1 MESLDASAR
10 RAFLGE
16 SRVASSAPLRA
27 PTSNRSVLGSRPAT
41 DVIEI
46 DVLVEEIADL
56 QPLPP
61 IAAQVLQL
69 AEGETFSAHELAQAI
84 SSDPALTA
92 RVLRVANSAYYGFP
106 RRITTIRDAVVL
118 LGFRQIRS
126 TLIATSVMRSM
137 PSYEGIDAAPFWRHS
152 VTIGLLAELAA
163 RLEGAHQ
170 DEAFTAG
177 VLHNVGR
184 LALDQAR
191 PRDFLRAKE
200 YARDHHVSVHD
211 AERALLGIT
220 DAEVGEALARHWRFP
235 TELTAAIA
243 HHADAPA
250 SIPAEAGLARL
261 VARAHSFA
269 AAAGIT
275 DGVDIA
281 PGCASRSIAPF
292 SATMAVM
299 SPDDLAAPRATPS
312 PRSPRLDPDPMQEA
326 LDRLVAD
333 EGGLETVLDRA
344 AAFVEHTAA
353 AP

>member
-1 MESLDASAR
+1 M
-10 RAFLGE
+10 
-16 SRVASSAPLRA
+16 
-27 PTSNRSVLGSRPAT
+27 
-41 DVIEI
+41 IEI

-118 LGFRQIRS
+118 LGFRHIRS

-137 PSYEGIDAAPFWRHS
+137 PAYEGIEASAFWRHA
-152 VTIGLLAELAA
+152 VTVGLLAELAA
-163 RLEGAHQ
+163 RAEGVHQ
-170 DEAFTAG
+170 EEAFTAG

-191 PRDFLRAKE
+191 PRDFLRACE
-200 YARDHHVSVHD
+200 HARDHHVSIHE
-211 AERALLGIT
+211 AQRALLGFT
-220 DAEVGEALARHWRFP
+220 DAEVGQALARRWCFP
-235 TELTAAIA
+235 VELTAAIA

-250 SIPAEAGLARL
+250 AVAADAPLARL
-261 VARAHSFA
+261 VARARSFA

-275 DGVDIA
+275 DGVDAA
-281 PGCASRSIAPF
+281 PGCPSRAGAATSPF
-292 SATMAVM
+292 AATMAVM
-299 SPDDLAAPRATPS
+299 SPDDLAVR
-312 PRSPRLDPDPMQEA
+312 PRSSLVADPMQEA
-326 LDRLVAD
+326 LDRLLA
-333 EGGLETVLDRA
+333 EQGGLETVLDRA

>member
-16 SRVASSAPLRA
+16 SQVASSVPLRV
-27 PTSNRSVLGSRPAT
+27 PTSDRSVLGSRPVTGA
-41 DVIEI
+41 IEI

-137 PSYEGIDAAPFWRHS
+137 PSYEGIDAAAFWRHS
-152 VTIGLLAELAA
+152 VTVGLLAEFGA
-163 RLEGAHQ
+163 RIEGVHQ

-191 PRDFLRAKE
+191 PREFLRARE
-200 YARDHHVSVHD
+200 HARDLRVSVHE
-211 AERALLGIT
+211 AERALLGFT
-220 DAEVGEALARHWRFP
+220 DAEVGEALARHWHFP
-235 TELTAAIA
+235 TDLTAAIA

-250 SIPAEAGLARL
+250 SIPPGAGLARL
-261 VARAHSFA
+261 VARARAFA

-275 DGVDIA
+275 DGVDAA
-281 PGCASRSIAPF
+281 PGCSSRAVSPF
-292 SATMAVM
+292 AATVAVM
-299 SPDDLAAPRATPS
+299 NPDDLAAPSAT
-312 PRSPRLDPDPMQEA
+312 RSPLVAPDPMQDA
-326 LDRLVAD
+326 LDRLVA
-333 EGGLETVLDRA
+333 EQGGLETVLDRA

>member
-1 MESLDASAR
+1 M
-10 RAFLGE
+10 
-16 SRVASSAPLRA
+16 
-27 PTSNRSVLGSRPAT
+27 LGSRPVTGA
-41 DVIEI
+41 IEI

-126 TLIATSVMRSM
+126 TLIATSMMRSM
-137 PSYEGIDAAPFWRHS
+137 PSYEGIDAAAFWRYS
-152 VTIGLLAELAA
+152 VTVGLLAELAA
-163 RLEGAHQ
+163 RLQGAHH

-191 PRDFLRAKE
+191 PRDFLRARE

-211 AERALLGIT
+211 AERELLGFT
-220 DAEVGEALARHWRFP
+220 DAEVGGALARHWRFP
-235 TELTAAIA
+235 DELTGAIA

-250 SIPAEAGLARL
+250 SIPAQAGLARL
-261 VARAHSFA
+261 VARARSFA
-269 AAAGIT
+269 AAAGVT
-275 DGVDIA
+275 DGVDIPSA
-281 PGCASRSIAPF
+281 GCASRSISPF
-292 SATMAVM
+292 TATMAVM
-299 SPDDLAAPRATPS
+299 SPDDLATPTAPPS
-312 PRSPRLDPDPMQEA
+312 PRSSLTDPDPMQEA
-326 LDRLVAD
+326 LDRLVA
-333 EGGLETVLDRA
+333 EQGGLETVQDRA